1 MMLLQFLAVLFCLQP
16 FSKEFSYYPLIPT
29 ARKILQTLVLSLK
42 QVILYCN
49 ARKNII
55 EKKNILNLKDTDI
68 FSKRYV
74 LATWQNPPRQYP

>member
-16 FSKEFSYYPLIPT
+16 FSKKISYYPLNPT

-55 EKKNILNLKDTDI
+55 EKNNILNLKDTDI
-68 FSKRYV
+68 FSIRYV